1 MPLRHKLPRRTS
13 ATLLA
18 RSAKTPTK
26 KVDQPA
32 AFHPELSVELK
43 PFSSLSVNVFQRKPL
58 HPLALG
64 LTCILI
70 ALAFLFPRP
79 ATRPTIR
86 RARVNRPT
94 AARLQR
100 RARRLTRICTRRSRH
115 GPPHARRR
123 RPWRRRRHQLRHP
136 APRIADPP
144 LLQHAHLALRPGQ
157 FYLPNPSRVRRAP
170 TPARTPS
177 SPIGRKP
184 SPAS

>member
-13 ATLLA
+13 AALLA

-58 HPLALG
+58 HPLALL

-79 ATRPTIR
+79 THAQQSAALASPDQQQAASNAAPAASRIR
-86 RARVNRPT
+86 A
-94 AARLQR
+94 
-100 RARRLTRICTRRSRH
+100 
-115 GPPHARRR
+115 
-123 RPWRRRRHQLRHP
+123 
-136 APRIADPP
+136 
-144 LLQHAHLALRPGQ
+144 
-157 FYLPNPSRVRRAP
+157 
-170 TPARTPS
+170 
-177 SPIGRKP
+177 
-184 SPAS
+184 